1 VRNRAG
7 KTAILAALA
16 VGITVGWELSGRTPA
31 FSSSQSS
38 AGVGESKIIAGSIAI
53 QPNPSLKTNDY
64 QDAVYYLDYRAGR
77 LIVTIPPSLQ
87 STTARR
93 SMLDRLS
100 LSKQENNNNGS
111 KDPSFLDN
119 RVERDLVKDFQI
131 APGSSANFL
140 MAVGQAGD
148 VWSRLYVVET
158 VSRKVATYRAE
169 VRKVA
174 NASHPRFDL
183 LDIRGFGDEHTPPLG
198 KTSVTT
204 GPIAMML
211 NHVLDAAVNQDAVYI
226 LDETN
231 GRLWVSAP
239 AMIQGGAGPTKTIE
253 NFVEYD
259 LRKDFKMSANVP
271 ARFVMT
277 IGRVGMVNAP
287 IYVFEEISR
296 RVGVYRISPSMKGVQ
311 VRLWI
316 QLMEFKS
323 IAPEK

>member
-1 VRNRAG
+1 MRNRTG
-7 KTAILAALA
+7 KTAIIAALA
-16 VGITVGWELSGRTPA
+16 IGIAVGWELSGRTPA

-38 AGVGESKIIAGSIAI
+38 AVVGESKIIAGSIAI

-87 STTARR
+87 STQPRR

-100 LSKQENNNNGS
+100 LNKQEHSNGGR
-111 KDPSFLDN
+111 DPSFLDT

-131 APGSSANFL
+131 APGTSANFL
-140 MAVGQAGD
+140 MATGQAGD

-174 NASHPRFDL
+174 NAPHPRFDL
-183 LDIRGFGDEHTPPLG
+183 LDIRGFGDDRTPPLG

-239 AMIQGGAGPTKTIE
+239 AMIQGGGGPNKTIE
-253 NFVEYD
+253 NFVEHD
-259 LRKDFKMSANVP
+259 FRKDFKLTANAP

-287 IYVFEEISR
+287 IYVYEENSR
-296 RVGVYRISPSMKGVQ
+296 HVGVYRISPSMKGMQ
-311 VRLWI
+311 VRLWV
-316 QLMEFKS
+316 QMMESKS
-323 IAPEK
+323 LAPET